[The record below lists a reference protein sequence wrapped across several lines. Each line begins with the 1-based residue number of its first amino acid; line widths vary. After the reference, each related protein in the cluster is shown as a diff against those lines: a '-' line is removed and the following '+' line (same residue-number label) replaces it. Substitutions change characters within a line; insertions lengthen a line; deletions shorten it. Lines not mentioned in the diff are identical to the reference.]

1 MYFNFSLIGT
11 LAMKNLVKT
20 IFTTFVLPALTATP
34 LMAISTTALAQAV
47 EKTVTAVPNGWRLQ
61 NYVPD
66 TVTLW
71 HTTSECTNGNLSLP
85 ATATKADRDRLF
97 AVVMA
102 GKAASKPVFVYY
114 TVNGTSCTINSF
126 GMIES

>member
-1 MYFNFSLIGT
+1 
-11 LAMKNLVKT
+11 MKNLVKT
-20 IFTTFVLPALTATP
+20 IFTTFVLPALAAAA
-34 LMAISTTALAQAV
+34 LLVISTTASAQAV
-47 EKTVTAVPNGWRLQ
+47 AKSITAVPNAWRLE

-66 TVTLW
+66 AVTLW
-71 HTTSECTNGNLSLP
+71 FTTSECANGNLSLP
-85 ATATKADRDRLF
+85 AAATKADRDRLF

-114 TVNGTSCTINSF
+114 TVNNGGCTINSF